1 MCVLLLWS
9 FGIESIRP
17 EDHLRVAYALEF
29 VLISPLPKAKQF
41 PPIGQTQ
48 KQSRLPFPSFSRSK
62 LVVGFRE
69 AIWICMSFNK
79 DPIDKVSKN
88 QDETVP
94 GYLSFR
100 GDPQPPNGSDH
111 P

>member
-1 MCVLLLWS
+1 
-9 FGIESIRP
+9 
-17 EDHLRVAYALEF
+17 
-29 VLISPLPKAKQF
+29 
-41 PPIGQTQ
+41 
-48 KQSRLPFPSFSRSK
+48 
-62 LVVGFRE
+62 
-69 AIWICMSFNK
+69 MSFNK

>member
-9 FGIESIRP
+9 FGTESIRP
-17 EDHLRVAYALEF
+17 EDHLRVACAK
-29 VLISPLPKAKQF
+29 VPPNRPK
-41 PPIGQTQ
+41 PQ
-48 KQSRLPFPSFSRSK
+48 KESRLSFPSFSRSK
-62 LVVGFRE
+62 LVVGFME

-79 DPIDKVSKN
+79 DPIYQVSKN
-88 QDETVP
+88 QDETVRSDI
-94 GYLSFR
+94 LVSE